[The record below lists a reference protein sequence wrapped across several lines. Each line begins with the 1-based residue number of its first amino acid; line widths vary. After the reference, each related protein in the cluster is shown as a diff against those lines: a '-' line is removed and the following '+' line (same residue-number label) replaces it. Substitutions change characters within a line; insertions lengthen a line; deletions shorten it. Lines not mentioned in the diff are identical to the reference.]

1 MGKNLGRQEL
11 PESDDEMR
19 DLMAEFCK
27 MCGRFQD
34 RKFLPAWYRGR
45 VTRVS
50 NLKLGRMHI
59 LNGG

>member
-1 MGKNLGRQEL
+1 
-11 PESDDEMR
+11 
-19 DLMAEFCK
+19 MAEFCK
-27 MCGRFQD
+27 MCGDFRTGSSS
-34 RKFLPAWYRGR
+34 LLGIVAE